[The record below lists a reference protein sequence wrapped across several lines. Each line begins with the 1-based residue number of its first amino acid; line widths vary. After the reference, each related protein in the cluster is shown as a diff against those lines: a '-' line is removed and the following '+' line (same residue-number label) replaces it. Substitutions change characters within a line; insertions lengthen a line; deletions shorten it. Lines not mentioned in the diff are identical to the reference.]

1 MDNENETAD
10 RAAMAR
16 AIPDGW
22 SKIKLSSDFA
32 QQSGPFYRRND
43 PVGLG
48 LLAEPRHANNNGVVH
63 GGALATLA
71 DIGLFVIAADGKDLM
86 NGATLSLN
94 LNYLRP
100 GKVGRFIHCQGRIV
114 REGSSII
121 FVEGSILDGTEEL
134 ISFSGVIK
142 RFRQ

>member
-1 MDNENETAD
+1 MIEKHDTPA
-10 RAAMAR
+10 
-16 AIPDGW
+16 GW
-22 SKIKLSSDFA
+22 EKIDLTSDFA
-32 QQSGPFYRRND
+32 KEVGPFYRRAQ

-48 LLAEPRHANNNGVVH
+48 FVAEARHANNNGVVH

-71 DIGLFVIAADGKDLM
+71 DIGLFVIAADGRDLM

-94 LNYLRP
+94 LNYLQP
-100 GKVGRFIHCQGRIV
+100 GRVGRFIHCEGRIV

-121 FVEGSILDGTEEL
+121 FVAGSVRDGAEEL
-134 ISFSGVIK
+134 LTFNGVIK

>member
-1 MDNENETAD
+1 MIEKD
-10 RAAMAR
+10 

-22 SKIKLSSDFA
+22 EKIHLTSDFA
-32 QQSGPFYRRND
+32 NEVGPFYRRGE

-48 LLAEPRHANNNGVVH
+48 FVAEARHANNNGVVH

-71 DIGLFVIAADGKDLM
+71 DIGLFVIAADGRDLM

-94 LNYLRP
+94 LNYLQP
-100 GKVGRFIHCQGRIV
+100 GRVGRFIHCEGRIV

-121 FVEGSILDGTEEL
+121 FVEGSVKDGAEEL
-134 ISFSGVIK
+134 ITFNGVIK